1 MQRSRVP
8 ALLSGL
14 VLMLFLVWTSTATAQ
29 LPPPDYRFRL
39 SSRGPAP
46 ALGAQVLSAEERAYL
61 ATLPEVRVG
70 LARPAFRPYEVI
82 GDDGEISGVHPEMLA
97 YLANALGIRLRP
109 VVYDGWSNVLEAA
122 KRREVDVLMSMGVNS
137 ARTEFLE
144 FTLGATPM
152 VSAIFARRG
161 AEMAPEKAR
170 FAQERSNL
178 SNDFIQRHYPE
189 ATIVTVENATA
200 ALRALAEARVD
211 LYVGTLLPTLDQL
224 ERNGLGGIEVQQ
236 LVSYGS
242 GHYHFAVRK
251 DWAPLARILN
261 KGISAVRNEPSREM
275 VAAMAALPASVL
287 PPPVKPLTPNQ
298 MAVLIERPVWRLGAV
313 RGLALLNDIDANGK
327 HSGIGAEY
335 AEAVARRL
343 GVGLQV
349 LPFPDVASM
358 LDALRA
364 GTIDLVP
371 FLTRTDERAKQFVYS
386 VPYVEMPYMIVA
398 RSDSPLFWDLDSLR
412 GRRLALALQHPLREV
427 LAKRWPDV
435 KVVDVPSGQGAMDA
449 VAEGRA
455 DAAVE
460 VKFFANLRIHGD
472 NDGRLRTTAVVEQ
485 IPAQFHF
492 ASSVQARALVPL
504 IDEVLREMPD
514 AERSRMLRRWVAQD
528 LSPPFPWRKHLP
540 VIGVATGSL
549 LVLLLASAWWMRQL
563 HREARL
569 RRQSEQRLA
578 DIGAALPCVAYRT
591 QYDGQGRFVG
601 GYYSG
606 EIDNVLGMAL
616 DARQPIVDQIASRLD
631 PADLERLRQVRTDA
645 GPEPGR
651 VKHTGRYAHP
661 DGRPRWL
668 HTEAVHRRDADGG
681 LIVTGYVADV
691 TTEHEMQR
699 RLTEAAESR
708 HLLLASASHELRA
721 PTHTLSLALQ
731 AMAGGPSATGA
742 QPPQLRVAREAA
754 RTLAQLLND
763 VLEAARLDQG
773 EVRIRPQAFAL
784 RDLTVELA
792 DGLRAW
798 AAEKSLQFEVS
809 LSESAP
815 PVVILD
821 PVRLRQIATN
831 LLSNALKY
839 TSQGRV
845 AMHVDSAAI
854 EGRPWLRLVIEDTGE
869 GIAPERIEHL
879 FKPYAGGDRS
889 NAVRE
894 GSTGLGLSVCR
905 RLVDLMG
912 GRLSLSS
919 TPGEGTRVQVELPL
933 PPPREPARPGVVLVC
948 DDDDTSRLLLAQML
962 VSRGFEVQECG
973 SGEVALQRWRQG
985 DVPAVITDLD
995 MQGLSGLELIQHL
1008 RTEEPEARTRVLVCS
1023 GSLVPEAAL
1032 DGSAPLH
1039 DAYLSKPVEVDL
1051 LVQTLAAVGVRPR
1064 AA

>member
-1 MQRSRVP
+1 MPCRRAR
-8 ALLSGL
+8 ALCSGL

-29 LPPPDYRFRL
+29 LPPPDYHFRL
-39 SSRGPAP
+39 PSRGAAP
-46 ALGAQVLSAEERAYL
+46 ALGPQVLSADERAYL

-97 YLANALGIRLRP
+97 YLSNALGIRLRP

-122 KRREVDVLMSMGVNS
+122 KRREVDLLMSMGVNA
-137 ARTEFLE
+137 ARTEYLE
-144 FTLGATPM
+144 FTLGASPM

-161 AEMAPEKAR
+161 AGVAPEKAR

-200 ALRALAEARVD
+200 ALRALAEGRVD
-211 LYVGTLLPTLDQL
+211 LYVGTLLSTLDQL

-261 KGISAVRNEPSREM
+261 KGISAVRHEPSREM
-275 VAAMAALPASVL
+275 SAALAALPASVL

-298 MAVLIERPVWRLGAV
+298 MAVLIERPVWRIGAV

-349 LPFPDVASM
+349 MPFADVASM

-364 GTIDLVP
+364 GSIDLVP
-371 FLTRTDERAKQFVYS
+371 FLTRTDERARQFVYS
-386 VPYVEMPYMIVA
+386 LPYVEMPYMIVA
-398 RSDSPLFWDLDSLR
+398 RSDSPLYWDLDSLR
-412 GRRLALALQHPLREV
+412 GKRLALAPQHPLREL
-427 LAKRWPDV
+427 LARRWPEV

-504 IDEVLREMPD
+504 VDEVLREMPE

-528 LSPPFPWRKHLP
+528 LSPPFPWRRHLP
-540 VIGVATGSL
+540 VIGVASGSL
-549 LVLLLASAWWMRQL
+549 LVLLMASAWWMRRL
-563 HREARL
+563 HREVRL
-569 RRQSEQRLA
+569 RRQSEQRLT
-578 DIGAALPCVAYRT
+578 DIGAALPCVAWRT

-606 EIDNVLGMAL
+606 DIDNVLG
-616 DARQPIVDQIASRLD
+616 VTLD
-631 PADLERLRQVRTDA
+631 PARPLIDQIVARLDA
-645 GPEPGR
+645 GDVDRLLQARSQAAGQAAHFT
-651 VKHTGRYAHP
+651 HTGHYDHP
-661 DGRPRWL
+661 DGRRRWL
-668 HTEAVHRRDADGG
+668 RAEVVHRPTADGG
-681 LIVTGYVADV
+681 QILTGYVADV
-691 TTEHEMQR
+691 TAEHEMQR

-731 AMAGGPSATGA
+731 AMAGGPSAGAA

-754 RTLAQLLND
+754 RTLTQLLND
-763 VLEAARLDQG
+763 VLDAARLDQG

-792 DGLRAW
+792 DGLQAW
-798 AAEKSLQFEVS
+798 AAEKGLQFEVS
-809 LSESAP
+809 LDESAP
-815 PVVILD
+815 AVVILD
-821 PVRLRQIATN
+821 PVRLRQVATN

-839 TSQGRV
+839 TAQGRV
-845 AMHVDSAAI
+845 SMRVGTVTV
-854 EGRPWLRLVIEDTGE
+854 EGRPCLRLLVEDTGE

-879 FKPYAGGDRS
+879 FTPYAAGDR
-889 NAVRE
+889 AGPVRG

-919 TPGEGTRVQVELPL
+919 TPGKGTRVEVELPL
-933 PPPREPARPGVVLVC
+933 PPEREPAAPGVVLVC

-962 VSRGFEVQECG
+962 ASRGFAVHECG
-973 SGEVALQRWRQG
+973 SGEAALQRWREG
-985 DVPAVITDLD
+985 GVPSVITDLD
-995 MQGLSGLELIQHL
+995 MHGLSGLELIQQL
-1008 RTEEPEARTRVLVCS
+1008 RAEEPEARTRVVVCS
-1023 GSLVPEAAL
+1023 GSLVPESAM

-1039 DAYLSKPVEVDL
+1039 DAYLAKPVEVEL
-1051 LVQTLAAVGVRPR
+1051 LVQTLAAVGVRPNG
-1064 AA
+1064 A